1 MKKFRLEDLEKRQ
14 VFNKPPEGYFDR
26 LPGIIQAKT
35 AHQAGKGGRQIVW
48 SRALKLVPVAAL
60 LVLIALYSGI
70 FQGDD
75 TEPGFEAFLT
85 EVSSE
90 DIIWYLEELDISNE
104 EILEEVDLKAL
115 SLELDHMDD
124 PLMNS
129 LEIEDEALIQLYD
142 DFDLQDSL
150 L

>member
-1 MKKFRLEDLEKRQ
+1 MKKFRLEDLERRQ

-35 AHQAGKGGRQIVW
+35 AHQASNGGRQLVW

-60 LVLIALYSGI
+60 LVLLALYSGI

-75 TEPGFEAFLT
+75 TEPGFEALLT

-90 DIIWYLEELDISNE
+90 DIILYLEDLDISNE
-104 EILEEVDLKAL
+104 EILEEVDLKVL